1 MKRIALAFVMF
12 TQLLFIGCGKDNTK
26 EPESTTVTIGS
37 QIWTKSNYT
46 INGKELFT
54 HNEAKAVIPPPDGFR
69 LPTKNDWGKLFI
81 FTGDK
86 GGFRTR
92 TVVSS
97 ANITETS
104 MEGDFEIIKS
114 LMATVKWDT
123 FTGTN
128 TTGFNAKPISGS
140 FGVQFYVSDP
150 VYGYAELASVG
161 YYVGVFSKDPRPYF
175 TGIPDAFPDK
185 YAIRFVKDK

>member
-1 MKRIALAFVMF
+1 MKRIVLVFAIIS
-12 TQLLFIGCGKDNTK
+12 QLFFIGCEKDITN

-46 INGKELFT
+46 VNGKELFT
-54 HNEAKAVIPPPDGFR
+54 HNEAKAVTPPDGFR
-69 LPTKNDWGKLFI
+69 LPTKNDWGKLFT

-86 GGFRTR
+86 SGFNTR
-92 TVVSS
+92 NAYTSTTNV
-97 ANITETS
+97 ITETS
-104 MEGDFEIIKS
+104 MEGGFEIIKS
-114 LMATVKWDT
+114 LLAPIKWDT

-140 FGVQFYVSDP
+140 FWVDFYVSDP
-150 VYGYAELASVG
+150 VYGYAELSSAG
-161 YYVGVFSKDPRPYF
+161 YYVGVFSKDIRPYA
-175 TGIPDAFPDK
+175 TSPNSYPDK